1 MNKKIISLSL
11 LLVFSTTLFP
21 MQIFVRTPTGTNIT
35 LDVEPTDTI
44 QNIKNKIQD
53 REAISPACQ
62 RLIFAGKV
70 LEDNRTLVDY
80 NIQKEATV
88 YLVLKAATFKDSIPD
103 TTIVRNL
110 FFTMTIPDSIF
121 NDIPDTLIA
130 MQSDSTAL
138 PAWLNF
144 DYETKTFT
152 GTPTEEST
160 LEILLMATN
169 YCDRTKYISTT
180 FQILTTTTTGIIT
193 ETDLKKLTFRNP
205 VKDQLILENCHC
217 TKGNYFI
224 FNSLGRLVKN
234 GTLMESVINV
244 SDLKSGTYVVQLL
257 GKENTVNLKIIKE

>member
-1 MNKKIISLSL
+1 MNKKIISLCL
-11 LLVFSTTLFP
+11 LLLFSTTLFP
-21 MQIFVRTPTGTNIT
+21 MQIFIRTWTGKNIT
-35 LDVEPTDTI
+35 LDVDPTDTI
-44 QNIKNKIQD
+44 QNLKSKIQD
-53 REAISPACQ
+53 KETINPACQ

-70 LEDNRTLVDY
+70 LEDNRTLAEY

-88 YLVLKAATFKDSIPD
+88 HLVLKAATFKDSIPD

-130 MQSDSTAL
+130 IQSDSTPL
-138 PAWLNF
+138 PAWLHF

-169 YCDRTKYISTT
+169 YCDTTKYISTT
-180 FQILTTTTTGIIT
+180 FQILTTTTTDITT

-205 VKDQLILENCHC
+205 VKDQLILENHHY
-217 TKGNYFI
+217 TKGKYLI
-224 FNSLGRLVKN
+224 FNSLGRLVKT